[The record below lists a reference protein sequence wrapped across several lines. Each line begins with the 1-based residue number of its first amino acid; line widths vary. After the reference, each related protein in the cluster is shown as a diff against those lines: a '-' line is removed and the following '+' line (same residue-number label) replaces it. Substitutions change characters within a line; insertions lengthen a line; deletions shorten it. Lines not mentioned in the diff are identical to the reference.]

1 MAADAPDSPC
11 AAAAEAI
18 AVESKPE
25 TPVEAPDTVASRGPM
40 PAAMLEKA
48 LPMANWL
55 GCKKSGCPLKNCW
68 PARPGAKPRP
78 GRGPWPRCA
87 VAASVCTERGAKAS
101 LAGRARVSSVEA
113 LDGAGPSRPG
123 LRRSSAPRPRVLDE
137 MVAGLWRESGD
148 ALSSRELLSLARLL
162 GSARKC
168 CVLQAGLPLSRPGSS
183 DVVVEILATSQ
194 ASGPCSSLLS
204 ASASLSPS
212 LGHRSMYKRRHKEF
226 GGGRER
232 R

>member
-11 AAAAEAI
+11 AAAAEAM
-18 AVESKPE
+18 AVESRPD

-48 LPMANWL
+48 PPMANWL
-55 GCKKSGCPLKNCW
+55 GCRKSGCPLKNCW

-87 VAASVCTERGAKAS
+87 VAASVCTVSGAKAS
-101 LAGRARVSSVEA
+101 LAGSARASSA
-113 LDGAGPSRPG
+113 LDVAAPSRPG

-148 ALSSRELLSLARLL
+148 ALSSRPLSRGRPP
-162 GSARKC
+162 GSAAKRC
-168 CVLQAGLPLSRPGSS
+168 ALAAGLPLSRLGSS
-183 DVVVEILATSQ
+183 DVVVEILAASQ

-212 LGHRSMYKRRHKEF
+212 LGHRSAE
-226 GGGRER
+226 GGGQER
-232 R
+232 GGRA